1 LDAIGMNNEFP
12 AGYFEYLDV
21 VCTNTTS
28 LSLIIFYKN
37 MIPTIYS
44 CINEVEDDLNSENER
59 YPLDY
64 IQFSRVL
71 TAPKFLHL

>member
-1 LDAIGMNNEFP
+1 MNNEFP

-37 MIPTIYS
+37 MIPTIHP
-44 CINEVEDDLNSENER
+44 CINEVEDDLNNVNER
-59 YPLDY
+59 NSLDY
-64 IQFSRVL
+64 IQFWCVL